1 MALSRLNKSIM
12 WIIKII
18 SNQNF
23 TNKERDFIV
32 ELVSEEA
39 RKTCGL
45 YSFILHD
52 IIESKRYSNI
62 FIEGSRIALNNLL
75 LVIKD
80 NFLCKVAHRLVK

>member
-12 WIIKII
+12 WIIKIV

-23 TNKERDFIV
+23 TNKERDFIG

-39 RKTCGL
+39 RKTRGL
-45 YSFILHD
+45 YYFILHD

-62 FIEGSRIALNNLL
+62 FIEGPRIALNNLL

-80 NFLCKVAHRLVK
+80 NFLRSVTID

>member
-1 MALSRLNKSIM
+1 MALSKLNKSIM

-18 SNQNF
+18 SKQSF

-39 RKTCGL
+39 RKTRGL
-45 YSFILHD
+45 YTFILHD

-62 FIEGSRIALNNLL
+62 SIEGSRIALNNLL

-80 NFLCKVAHRLVK
+80 NFLRKATYRLVK